1 MRALYRA
8 RQLLS
13 SLRPRIDAKLRAEAD
28 GLLREPE
35 RVLFETMTLRDQQH
49 CLEVYGRL
57 RERGHDEPG
66 LLAAALLHDVG
77 KGPVALW
84 HRVAYVVLEAAAP
97 KLLDRL
103 AKLGAGA
110 GWREALYRCR
120 HHASLGAEQAHRAGA
135 SEQVVAL
142 IRADA
147 PASEDASVVALRAAD
162 DAA

>member
-1 MRALYRA
+1 M
-8 RQLLS
+8 
-13 SLRPRIDAKLRAEAD
+13 
-28 GLLREPE
+28 LREPE

-84 HRVAYVVLEAAAP
+84 HRVAYVVLEAATP

-103 AKLGAGA
+103 VKPGAGA

-120 HHASLGAEQAHRAGA
+120 HHAALGAEQARRAGA
-135 SEQVVAL
+135 AEQVIAL

>member
-8 RQLLS
+8 RQLPS
-13 SLRPRIDAKLRAEAD
+13 SLRPRIDAKRRAEAD
-28 GLLREPE
+28 DLLREPE

-49 CLEVYGRL
+49 CLEVYARL
-57 RERGHDEPG
+57 RERGHDDPG

-103 AKLGAGA
+103 AKPGAGA

-120 HHASLGAEQAHRAGA
+120 HHAALGAEQARRAGA

-142 IRADA
+142 IQADA